1 MSTRRLPSLQ
11 ALRIF
16 EASARLGGFTR
27 AATEL
32 GLSQSAVSLRMRD
45 LQADLGVAL
54 FAATR
59 PRLTLTEAGERLAER
74 VAAGLEVIA
83 EAVDEARRRQ
93 PPLRISVNPTF
104 AARWLAPRLGE
115 FTAGVAGS
123 SVELDVGAELKPVG
137 RLGVELAIRSGRGDW
152 PGLEAVR
159 LLPLE
164 RTPMMSPAL
173 LDDLGESPS
182 VEALRRLPLLYSE
195 HWMAW
200 LEAAGCEASDLTLV
214 PARFPTQDLLAEAAV
229 NGAGVA
235 LLSPTLFGPQLARRQ
250 LVAPFDLVLSGPD
263 AYFAVYRPG
272 ELSTQGRAFL
282 GWLEAMTATSRSGRA
297 DQEAP
302 FCAFGSSRLRRR
314 GDPTRT

>member
-1 MSTRRLPSLQ
+1 MSGRRLPSLQ

-27 AATEL
+27 AAAEL

-45 LQADLGVAL
+45 LQADLGAPL

-74 VAAGLEVIA
+74 VAAGLEIIA
-83 EAVDEARRRQ
+83 GGVDEARRRR

-115 FTAGVAGS
+115 FTGGS
-123 SVELDVGAELKPVG
+123 EHFEVELEVAAELKPVG
-137 RLGVELAIRSGRGDW
+137 RAGVELAIRSGLGDW

-173 LDDLGESPS
+173 LAELGPRPRVS
-182 VEALRRLPLLYSE
+182 ALRRLPLLYSE
-195 HWMAW
+195 HWTAW
-200 LEAAGCEASDLTLV
+200 LEAAGGDASDLRPA
-214 PARFPTQDLLAEAAV
+214 PARFPTQDLLAQAAV

-235 LLSPTLFGPQLARRQ
+235 LLSPALFQPQLARGH

-263 AYFAVYRPG
+263 AYFAVHRAG
-272 ELSTQGRAFL
+272 ELSAQGSAFL
-282 GWLEAMTATSRSGRA
+282 SWLEA
-297 DQEAP
+297 EARVSP
-302 FCAFGSSRLRRR
+302 RVHAN
-314 GDPTRT
+314 